1 MPSCVCMLNFR
12 WIVVEFGGKNEEPDG
27 KESNFSQ
34 DIGQYVKGPVYAKGV
49 RGMLHIGIQRSNLM
63 RFLDLS
69 APATDALRL
78 LVSPPVP
85 TICDH
90 IWLRDPR
97 QIMISS
103 FQLL

>member
-1 MPSCVCMLNFR
+1 MLR
-12 WIVVEFGGKNEEPDG
+12 
-27 KESNFSQ
+27 
-34 DIGQYVKGPVYAKGV
+34 
-49 RGMLHIGIQRSNLM
+49 IGIQRSNLM
-63 RFLDLS
+63 HFLDLS

-90 IWLRDPR
+90 KWLRSPR